1 MLRKLVLHHVGPTG
15 SIGLDPVAPRLNL
28 LTGDN
33 GLGKSFILEAAW
45 WALTR
50 TWHGSP
56 AIPTAP
62 DARIIHH
69 FDGDSGAMIR
79 SESRWVPEGQ
89 YWKRKSGRPPNP
101 GLVLYARVDGS
112 FSVWDPARNYRLYAR
127 REGGEAESPA
137 AYQFTSDEVLWG
149 LRRHVTRGG
158 RDVEE
163 TLCLGLI
170 DEWREW
176 LRAGDP
182 RFELLTRLLALLGP
196 DDEPLV
202 PGVPVQPS
210 LDDQRAIPTVRM
222 AYGQDVPI
230 TYAPAGVRRMCKL
243 AYLLAWALAA
253 HEAESKRIGIEASR
267 QVIMLVDEI
276 ETHLHPRWQRTILP
290 SLLGALDRWQGG
302 RQPEVQFIVA
312 THSPLVLASV
322 EPAFDE
328 ARDALWKL
336 DLVDGAVQIERDVWH
351 KRGDADR
358 WLRSDVFDL
367 KTTLSR
373 EAEAALQAAGALM
386 RSAAPDPTAVAALDR
401 RLVTLFSVHDPFF
414 LRWRHH
420 IGDLL
425 PDEAE

>member
-56 AIPTAP
+56 AVPIAP
-62 DARIIHH
+62 DARITHH
-69 FDGDSGAMIR
+69 FDGDSGALTR

-89 YWKRKSGRPPNP
+89 YWKRKAGRPPNP

-127 REGGEAESPA
+127 RDGGEAESPA

-149 LRRHVTRGG
+149 LRRHVIRGG
-158 RDVEE
+158 REAEE

-176 LRAGDP
+176 QRARDP

-202 PGVPVQPS
+202 PGEPMQPS
-210 LDDQRAIPTVRM
+210 LDDLRAIPTVRM

-243 AYLLAWALAA
+243 AYLLAWALSA
-253 HEAESKRIGIEASR
+253 HELESTRIGIDPSR

-290 SLLGALDRWQGG
+290 SLLGALDRWQAGS
-302 RQPEVQFIVA
+302 RPEVQFIVA
-312 THSPLVLASV
+312 THSPLVLTSV

-336 DLVDGAVQIERDVWH
+336 DLVDGAVQIERDAWH

-373 EAEAALQAAGALM
+373 EAEAALQTAGELM
-386 RSAAPDPTAVAALDR
+386 RSPTPDPAAVAALDR
-401 RLVTLFSVHDPFF
+401 RLVTLFSVHDPSF
-414 LRWRHH
+414 LRWRHYVGH
-420 IGDLL
+420 LL